1 MKSVQR
7 HNLETNWLA
16 KHMKVWIERAQPH
29 LAKIAGV
36 AAAVFLAI
44 IVVVWMTGASASR
57 ELEAWDL
64 FNAIVSQRT
73 MTQRSL
79 TELNRA
85 AEEYQDTAIQ
95 ELASITWADGQ
106 VWAASRDLLH
116 DRAGATAALDKA
128 ASTYQSLIDTSSDDA
143 IVDRAHFGMGR
154 VYELR
159 NEPDK
164 ARDEY
169 LLVKGTFVAQAKLRA
184 DELAKQKTKRAL
196 SWLAMAEA
204 PKVTAPAGGGTP
216 GQRPGFEADDLAL
229 PAATGPAGAEP
240 PGETSIEEL
249 FKGINSLG
257 IGTGVS
263 TPDRYKTDEAAKSGD
278 APAEQPKAGEE
289 KKTGE
294 EKSTPGEGT
303 KEAEGAKTP
312 AVDRPAAEAAAPG
325 GK

>member
-16 KHMKVWIERAQPH
+16 KHMKVWIEKSQPH
-29 LAKIAGV
+29 LAKIASV
-36 AAAVFLAI
+36 AAAVFLV
-44 IVVVWMTGASASR
+44 IVVVAWMSGASASR

-64 FNAIVSQRT
+64 FNAIVSQRS
-73 MTQRSL
+73 MMQRSL

-106 VWAASRDLLH
+106 VWGASRDILV
-116 DRAGATAALDKA
+116 DRPGATAALDKA

-169 LLVKGTFVAQAKLRA
+169 LLVKGTFAAQAKLRA

-216 GQRPGFEADDLAL
+216 GQRPGFAADDLAL
-229 PAATGPAGAEP
+229 PAATAPAGVEP

-249 FKGINSLG
+249 FKGINPLG
-257 IGTGVS
+257 IGSGETA
-263 TPDRYKTDEAAKSGD
+263 PDRYKSDEAAKSGET
-278 APAEQPKAGEE
+278 PAEQPKAGEE
-289 KKTGE
+289 KKAGD
-294 EKSTPGEGT
+294 EKSTPAEGT
-303 KEAEGAKTP
+303 KAPEGAKAP
-312 AVDRPAAEAAAPG
+312 AGDRPAAEGAAPG